1 MQLLTNIKNTAGK
14 WLVPTLALATAGTI
28 AIGCS
33 LDRMI
38 KVPVTDGLA
47 GLMGETAGHTVSLY
61 ETPFFLEECKL
72 KIKHELIKF
81 SDNIDDALATHNFF
95 AGVWASIEQQ
105 ASVVLPGLPAGAL
118 LLSAL
123 TGAGAL
129 FVDRPGTKR
138 RLEEARNGGNGVDPK
153 PPTA

>member
-1 MQLLTNIKNTAGK
+1 MQILTATKNFLGRWTVPVLAISTAA
-14 WLVPTLALATAGTI
+14 VITVA
-28 AIGCS
+28 CS

-38 KVPVTDGLA
+38 QVPVTDGLA
-47 GLMGETAGHTVSLY
+47 GLMGETEGYTVSLY

-81 SDNIDDALATHNFF
+81 SDNVDQALATHNFF
-95 AGVWASIEQQ
+95 VGLWASIEQQ
-105 ASVVLPGLPAGAL
+105 AAVVLPGLPAGAL

-138 RLEEARNGGNGVDPK
+138 RIAEARNGGAEATNG
-153 PPTA
+153 